1 MMKIHFEIIYLGGIL
16 QMIHMERILVAR
28 LGKTIHMMSSII

>member
-1 MMKIHFEIIYLGGIL
+1 MMKIHFEIIYLDGIL

-28 LGKTIHMMSSII
+28 LG